1 MLLAQNYLNKKKNQ
15 WCVNPSLH
23 MYSFTLQE
31 SDHMG
36 RKGNC
41 IKRSKI
47 VPAVSLEFS
56 GGKKMKTLSIELI
69 AVMTFKAWFESPL
82 VSELMSPLLCYSL
95 YLFVSRSPLI
105 SGRSHFCLQH
115 THLIPSHWKVFLLQL
130 LPSDIAADL
139 NLRVQT
145 C

>member
-56 GGKKMKTLSIELI
+56 GGKKKC
-69 AVMTFKAWFESPL
+69 TFE
-82 VSELMSPLLCYSL
+82 
-95 YLFVSRSPLI
+95 
-105 SGRSHFCLQH
+105 
-115 THLIPSHWKVFLLQL
+115 T
-130 LPSDIAADL
+130 
-139 NLRVQT
+139 
-145 C
+145 

>member
-1 MLLAQNYLNKKKNQ
+1 
-15 WCVNPSLH
+15 

-56 GGKKMKTLSIELI
+56 GGKKMKTFSIELI
-69 AVMTFKAWFESPL
+69 AVMTFKA
-82 VSELMSPLLCYSL
+82 
-95 YLFVSRSPLI
+95 
-105 SGRSHFCLQH
+105 
-115 THLIPSHWKVFLLQL
+115 
-130 LPSDIAADL
+130 
-139 NLRVQT
+139 
-145 C
+145 